1 MNLFKRKKRKKNNFD
16 YLYDE
21 DGYFIGTSDT
31 YDTNGY
37 KEEKEI
43 YQDDGYDK
51 NNEIRETLFKKK
63 SIKKIY
69 KNKKNKKKE
78 LSFSSW
84 DDNSY
89 IDYGSNLYYEFYDD
103 KLTKK
108 ESINIKVLT
117 FISLYIFFLILG
129 VFNTTFQNGYK
140 PQIVNAEIKSQRVI
154 YHKAMDKIKFIEELD
169 TFKGIQ
175 ELQELAQ
182 TGHYQE
188 RIPPLQSSLKKV
200 NRELE
205 SLQSRAYK
213 IKETDYL
220 KVEMLYMVNDLL
232 TSQASTLQLAIQY
245 YQQLS
250 GYASANTP
258 QILELQNQLLD
269 QYNQYKTKLANYKVR
284 FEQIKENDLLLID

>member
-69 KNKKNKKKE
+69 RNRKNKKKE

-89 IDYGSNLYYEFYDD
+89 IDYDSNLYYEFYDD
-103 KLTKK
+103 KLTK

-129 VFNTTFQNGYK
+129 VFNTTFQNGYE

-154 YHKAMDKIKFIEELD
+154 YYKAMDKIKFIEELD

-232 TSQASTLQLAIQY
+232 TSQANTLQLAIQY